1 MRAGRR
7 PARRRRGLGR
17 GLRPAGHR
25 QPGGAARRGRA
36 RGPGGWAARWWRPGS
51 AGRARWCRIPAPG
64 GWWTPLDPGRDRVG
78 DPRRARRSARSRGL
92 PARRRAPRARRGR
105 PAGWPRSS
113 RAPSPRTG
121 RPPPGSRARPD
132 GCATLRG
139 RWRRSQAP
147 AAATPPAAPRPLGPA
162 VLAVAIGA
170 VAAGAIAVWQ
180 PLLGL
185 GAGAWSCWSRPCCAT
200 CRCGAWRRSLVV
212 LTALAAI
219 AGPEPGRAA
228 GARGVPVPHPDR
240 AAGPRAGGL
249 PADGRPARAAGR
261 PAASRRDPRACGSSG
276 RCSRSA
282 GPTTSWRRS
291 AGPASWR

>member
-7 PARRRRGLGR
+7 PARRRRRLGR

-36 RGPGGWAARWWRPGS
+36 RGPGGWAAGGGDPDRR
-51 AGRARWCRIPAPG
+51 GRARWCRIPAPG
-64 GWWTPLDPGRDRVG
+64 GVVDPLDPGRDRGG

-92 PARRRAPRARRGR
+92 PARRRAPRADAAGRRR
-105 PAGWPRSS
+105 WPRSS

-139 RWRRSQAP
+139 RWRPPRPPPRPRRRRPRAPSAP
-147 AAATPPAAPRPLGPA
+147 AM
-162 VLAVAIGA
+162 LAVAIGA

-185 GAGAWSCWSRPCCAT
+185 GAGGGPAGRDAAARRA
-200 CRCGAWRRSLVV
+200 RCGAWRRCWWCSRRSPPSPARTSPRPPAPGVFLFRILIVLLGLGLVGYLLMDGGLALPAGLPRPAGILGRV
-212 LTALAAI
+212 VPLVGALA
-219 AGPEPGRAA
+219 GLGRGRA
-228 GARGVPVPHPDR
+228 R
-240 AAGPRAGGL
+240 
-249 PADGRPARAAGR
+249 
-261 PAASRRDPRACGSSG
+261 
-276 RCSRSA
+276 
-282 GPTTSWRRS
+282 RRS
-291 AGPASWR
+291 AGRASWR